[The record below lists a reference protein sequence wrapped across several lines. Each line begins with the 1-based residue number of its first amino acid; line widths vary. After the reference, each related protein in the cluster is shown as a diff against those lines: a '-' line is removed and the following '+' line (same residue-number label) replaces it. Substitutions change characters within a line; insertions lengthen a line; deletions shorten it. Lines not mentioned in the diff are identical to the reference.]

1 MDTGSTA
8 AIRAAIARE
17 DFAGVQ
23 RLWDEY
29 ADELQQAV
37 LDGVATAP
45 QMAEA
50 RELIEWARL
59 AFAALRAHAA
69 NRLGCLRAAHVYG
82 ASTYSSSPFLQVRF

>member
-17 DFAGVQ
+17 DFAGAQ

-29 ADELQQAV
+29 AGELQQAV

-50 RELIEWARL
+50 RELFEWARL
-59 AFAALRAHAA
+59 AIAALRAHAA
-69 NRLGCLRAAHVYG
+69 DRLGCLHAAQIYE
-82 ASTYSSSPFLQVRF
+82 ASIKSSSPFLQVRF